1 MVEENA
7 RKCESKRAQRAR
19 FRHRSTRQQAWQ
31 SSRGSLGFV
40 THQNYISTQVL
51 HRLLIFHASLDEC
64 VILTAV

>member
-7 RKCESKRAQRAR
+7 RKCESKRARV
-19 FRHRSTRQQAWQ
+19 FRHQPTRQRAWQ

-40 THQNYISTQVL
+40 TQNYISTQVL